1 MDTGDEIE
9 LARRVLALH
18 FGGAAAAEIVPL
30 ARFNNPVFRLLL
42 PGGERILKI
51 SKSMDGAATR
61 KEALLIER
69 LGRQGIPVAEVEFA
83 DAEGRIVGRP
93 YFIMRSAGDRTV
105 AELIGPGDVASQL
118 LFEMGAILA
127 RVHALPP
134 GVFSDVPADRISAAG
149 VASYLESLA
158 AAAEVLAE
166 QRLLEREE
174 IARFQALVMPSAVGE
189 SLCHSDYH
197 AVQCIVKDDRVAAV
211 ADWESAWIGNPL
223 IDLAISHA
231 YLDYYC
237 PALLTKRFM
246 AGYLSVRAIP
256 ASYPNEYLPVRLV
269 QVLGMMRAWYTR
281 GRAAWRAAIE
291 QQKVA
296 RAVRLFRL
304 YAAQLGK

>member
-1 MDTGDEIE
+1 MHSDHELE
-9 LARRVLALH
+9 LARRILAVH
-18 FGGAAAAEIVPL
+18 FDCAAEIVPL

-42 PGGERILKI
+42 PDGERVLKI
-51 SKSMDGAATR
+51 SKSVEGAATR
-61 KEALLIER
+61 KETLLIRRLER
-69 LGRQGIPVAEVEFA
+69 EGIPVAEVEFV
-83 DAEGRIVGRP
+83 DAEGRNVGRP

-127 RVHALPP
+127 RVHALP
-134 GVFSDVPADRISAAG
+134 SDVFADLPADRISAAG

-174 IARFQALVMPSAVGE
+174 IARFRALVMPSAEGE

-197 AVQCIVKDDRVAAV
+197 AVQCIVKDEHVSAV

-237 PALLTKRFM
+237 PPQLTKQFM

-256 ASYPNEYLPVRLV
+256 ASYPSQYLPVRMV
-269 QVLGMMRAWYTR
+269 QVLGMMRAWYKR
-281 GRAAWRAAIE
+281 GAAAWRAAIE

-296 RAVRLFRL
+296 RAVRLFRM
-304 YAAQLGK
+304 YAARLEE